1 MGRKEQGKENKMR
14 YMTEILNWVSASFLL
29 PDLVLLFAAMLFAL
43 VELGGFCSTY
53 LMLLRQRRRREELM
67 NDLRSE
73 KVLSEEHLG
82 HGVFARHLAELMA
95 LKWDPIHCEKRI
107 FDFSR
112 MYEHELER
120 ARFLMKIGPMLGLMG
135 TLIPMGPALA
145 GLASG
150 DIGSMA
156 YNMQIAF
163 GTTVVGIFVA
173 GVGLL
178 LYSVKRHWFADEI
191 SCLQYALDLKCRS
204 GETTHEK
211 LPSL

>member
-1 MGRKEQGKENKMR
+1 MR
-14 YMTEILNWVSASFLL
+14 YITEILNWVSASFML
-29 PDLVLLFAAMLFAL
+29 PDIVLLLAAMIFAL

-53 LMLLRQRRRREELM
+53 LMLLRQRRKREEIMKALRAEK
-67 NDLRSE
+67 DLNAE
-73 KVLSEEHLG
+73 TLG
-82 HGVFARHLAELMA
+82 GGVFARHLAELIE
-95 LKWDPIHCEKRI
+95 LDWDPIHCEKRI
-107 FDFSR
+107 FDFSQK
-112 MYEHELER
+112 YEHELER
-120 ARFLMKIGPMLGLMG
+120 ARFMMKVGPMLGLMG

-178 LYSVKRHWFADEI
+178 LYSVKRHWIADEI

-204 GETTHEK
+204 GETTHE
-211 LPSL
+211 